1 MVLVNNPQHIV
12 DNTILDAFHL
22 AGDDNY
28 SEADISCNKGN
39 DFLTVAKIL

>member
-12 DNTILDAFHL
+12 DNTILNTFNL

-28 SEADISCNKGN
+28 SEADISCDKGN
-39 DFLTVAKIL
+39 VFINNC